1 MTREEYISIRP
12 NVYNSYTAMLLC
24 LWAYRQDQI
33 KSSGEGRAVPFD
45 AFQQLVRQ
53 RYPQQHDA
61 AGVPIPFEYFVQI
74 HQANLLNPDCK
85 IHEAVC
91 HLDNKH
97 NLVIEVF
104 PDGKQHLRDRV

>member
-1 MTREEYISIRP
+1 MTREQYINVRP
-12 NVYNSYTAMLLC
+12 NVYSNYHATLLC

-33 KSSGEGRAVPFD
+33 EASGEGRAVPFE

-61 AGVPIPFEYFVQI
+61 NGTPIPFEYFIQM
-74 HQANLLNPDCK
+74 HQSALLNPDCK

-91 HLDNKH
+91 HLDEKH
-97 NLVIEVF
+97 NLVIDVF
-104 PDGKQHLRDRV
+104 PDGKQRLRDKV